1 MNDERG
7 SEIASPMSGR
17 RSSPLIAAAGRTLA
31 QLKKQ
36 ADGVRAELLRL
47 RQTVAEA
54 RREFSGTQVAQLRD
68 ANEQLVLSALQAET
82 VADTAVNNLSELTR
96 SSQRDA
102 LTDTPNRGLMLDR
115 LESAIAFAQRHATRT
130 ALLFIDLDH
139 FKGIND
145 SLGHAVGD
153 EVIKLAARQLQAA
166 VRASDTVSRHGGDE
180 FLVLLAE
187 VADESSAARVAR
199 KVLRALDTT
208 SIVGGHVVR
217 LSASV
222 GIAMYPEDGDDPET
236 LIRRADAAM
245 YYAKKCGRSRFA
257 LYSER
262 SSSGSAQQSMDGSPQ
277 HSRASY
283 DPDLAG
289 HEPSLRNLRETNER
303 LIISALAA
311 QELGL
316 QAQKAQHRQ
325 MELVATVAREL
336 RNPLSPLNPLRTVA
350 DLVKHLRTD
359 EALSEHVQVI
369 VKSQLVYMS
378 RLVEELI
385 DATCAGGGVFPLER
399 STFDIAEAIRPAVQA
414 CRPMMDA
421 RLQHFEIQL
430 PPRPVR
436 VNGDSLRLTQVFSN
450 LLDNASKY
458 TGADGAIA
466 LVLAVFDESLTVTVR
481 DNGIGITPE
490 ALPSIF
496 DLFVQET
503 RALPLRNGGL
513 GVGLAIA
520 RDLVEAHG
528 GTIVGRSAGR
538 DCGSEFVVK
547 LPLADVHVASQVN

>member
-1 MNDERG
+1 MNGERG
-7 SEIASPMSGR
+7 SELALSMSDRRDSPM
-17 RSSPLIAAAGRTLA
+17 IAAAGRTLA
-31 QLKKQ
+31 QLKEQ
-36 ADGVRAELLRL
+36 ADSVRAELLRL

-68 ANEQLVLSALQAET
+68 ANEQLVLSALQAES
-82 VADTAVNNLSELTR
+82 VADTAVHNLSELAR
-96 SSQRDA
+96 ASQRDT
-102 LTDTPNRGLMLDR
+102 LTDTPNRALMLDR
-115 LESAIAFAQRHATRT
+115 LESAIAFARRHATRT

-153 EVIKLAARQLQAA
+153 EVIKLAARQLRAA

-187 VADESSAARVAR
+187 VADEHSACRVAR
-199 KVLRALDTT
+199 KILRALDTI

-245 YYAKKCGRSRFA
+245 YDAKKCGRGRFA
-257 LYSER
+257 LHSER
-262 SSSGSAQQSMDGSPQ
+262 RSSGGAQQSMDGSPQ
-277 HSRASY
+277 HSRASCGSE
-283 DPDLAG
+283 LAG
-289 HEPSLRNLRETNER
+289 PEPSLRNLREANER

-325 MELVATVAREL
+325 VELVATIAREL
-336 RNPLSPLNPLRTVA
+336 RNPLNPVRTVA
-350 DLVKHLRTD
+350 ELVKHSRTD
-359 EALSEHVQVI
+359 QALSEHVQVI
-369 VKSQLVYMS
+369 IKSQLAYMS
-378 RLVEELI
+378 RLVAELI
-385 DATCAGGGVFPLER
+385 DATCAGGCVFPLER

-414 CRPMMDA
+414 CRPAMDA

-430 PPRPVR
+430 PPRPVL

-458 TGADGAIA
+458 TGTDGAIELA
-466 LVLAVFDESLTVTVR
+466 LAVFDQSLTVTVC
-481 DNGIGITPE
+481 DNGMGITPE
-490 ALPSIF
+490 ALPGIF

-528 GTIVGRSAGR
+528 GTIVGRSTGR
-538 DCGSEFVVK
+538 DCGSEFVVT
-547 LPLADVHVASQVN
+547 LPLADVNVASQVN